1 MNYARKRFCFP
12 CMMAWNEQLVLKCE
26 LTADLFIYTSKMNR
40 HTELVVLQLGTRNG
54 FGLLRQRFMNL
65 KEKANVGDHV

>member
-1 MNYARKRFCFP
+1 
-12 CMMAWNEQLVLKCE
+12 MAWNKQLVLECE
-26 LTADLFIYTSKMNR
+26 LTADLFIYTSKVNR

-54 FGLLRQRFMNL
+54 FGLLRQRFVNL